1 MGKPDF
7 FSKTE
12 NRFIRRWLFLAWMS
26 AAEAFQSPK
35 EQSGIL
41 GEEVTGEQRQR

>member
-1 MGKPDF
+1 
-7 FSKTE
+7 
-12 NRFIRRWLFLAWMS
+12 MS

-41 GEEVTGEQRQR
+41 GEEVTGEQRQRYICYTRIEKIGVEGGPRLGT